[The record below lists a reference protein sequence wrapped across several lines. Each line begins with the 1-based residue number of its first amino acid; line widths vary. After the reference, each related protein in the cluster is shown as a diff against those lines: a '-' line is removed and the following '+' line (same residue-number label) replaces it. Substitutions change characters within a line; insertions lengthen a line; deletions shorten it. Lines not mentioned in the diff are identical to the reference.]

1 MPVHNFRASR
11 ARCGFTLI
19 ELLVVIAIIAVLI
32 ALLLPAVQQAREA
45 ARRTDCKNKLAQIS
59 LAIHNYE
66 MAFETLPPGCVNPT
80 GPIDAK
86 PEGYHMSWTVQ
97 ILPYLEQLALFEH
110 FNFKQSVYE
119 QHEDVKKVAI
129 SVYRCPSE
137 PNSDLLGGHP
147 SNYAGNQGGEETPI
161 DVKNSGVLFLNSR
174 VLMRDIRDGSSN
186 TILVGEKRV
195 VTSEPFWASGTRSTL
210 RNTGAHPNGDY
221 RLRKEHFSEITRG
234 QVPEVF
240 NNPTHVGGFGSYH
253 TGGAQFGFAD
263 GAVRFI
269 SENIDAELY
278 SRLGQRA
285 DGKLLLGDF

>member
-1 MPVHNFRASR
+1 MTVHTSQTSR

-45 ARRTDCKNKLAQIS
+45 ARRTDCKNKLAQIN

-97 ILPYLEQLALFEH
+97 ILPYLEQQTLFEH
-110 FNFKQSVYE
+110 FNFKQSVYD
-119 QHEDVKKVAI
+119 QHEDVKKVSI
-129 SVYRCPSE
+129 SMYRCPSE
-137 PNSDLLGGHP
+137 PNSDLQGGHP

-161 DVKNSGVLFLNSR
+161 DVKNGGLLFLNSR

-195 VTSEPFWASGTRSTL
+195 VNNEPFWASGTRSTL
-210 RNTGAHPNGDY
+210 RNTGAHPNADY
-221 RLRKEHFSEITRG
+221 RQRNGNWSEIARG
-234 QVPEVF
+234 QAPEAF
-240 NNPTHVGGFGSYH
+240 GNSTHVGSFGSYH
-253 TGGAQFGFAD
+253 VGGAQVGFAD

-278 SRLGQRA
+278 SRLGHRA
-285 DGKLLLGDF
+285 DGKLLLGDY